1 MLPEQIVL
9 FSLIITVFGSF
20 FYIRDIVRGKTKPN
34 LVSWFF
40 WSLAPII
47 GSFLQFKAG
56 AGWSILPVFLAGFVP
71 LVIFFIALLTKN
83 SHWHITKFDIWCG
96 IFSFLSLILWVLT
109 RRTDI
114 SILFAI
120 LSDGLA
126 AIPTL
131 IKSWKFPETE
141 TAIGYSPGI
150 FNNILGLLVIK
161 NWNFSIY
168 SFGIYFILLNSIIIL
183 FIKKRELL
191 QFFLKFFRNDTVN

>member
-1 MLPEQIVL
+1 MLPEKIVYL
-9 FSLIITVFGSF
+9 SLIITFFGSF
-20 FYIRDIVRGKTKPN
+20 FYIKDILEGRTKPN

-47 GSFLQFKAG
+47 GSYLQFKAG
-56 AGWSILPVFLAGFVP
+56 AGLSILPVFLAGFVP

-83 SHWHITKFDIWCG
+83 SHWAITKFDILCG
-96 IFSFLSLILWVLT
+96 VFSFIALMLWILT
-109 RRTDI
+109 RRADI

-150 FNNILGLLVIK
+150 LNNILGLLVIK

-168 SFGIYFILLNSIIIL
+168 SFGIYFILMNSTLIL
-183 FIKKRELL
+183 FIKRKKIISI
-191 QFFLKFFRNDTVN
+191 FS

>member
-1 MLPEQIVL
+1 MLPEKIIYL
-9 FSLIITVFGSF
+9 SLVITFFGSF
-20 FYIRDIVRGKTKPN
+20 FYIKDILQGRTKPN

-47 GSFLQFKAG
+47 GSYLQFKAG
-56 AGWSILPVFLAGFVP
+56 AGLSILPVFLAGFVP

-83 SHWHITKFDIWCG
+83 SHWTITKFDILCG
-96 IFSFLSLILWVLT
+96 IFSFLALMLWIST
-109 RRTDI
+109 HRADI

-126 AIPTL
+126 AVPTL

-150 FNNILGLLVIK
+150 LNNILGLLVIK
-161 NWNFSIY
+161 NWNFSIA
-168 SFGIYFILLNSIIIL
+168 SFGIYFILMNSTLIL
-183 FIKKRELL
+183 FIKRKKIISI
-191 QFFLKFFRNDTVN
+191 FS